1 MIGCVTVRR
10 DAQDAAGTRVALR
23 HLKAG
28 HTLGIFIEGGIQNP
42 GEQRDPKLGAVM
54 LALHANALVVPAHI
68 SGTHYDPGITRAFFR
83 RHHAVVRFGPPIDLG
98 KYYIPA
104 GDREAMAKVS
114 RRLLDRIR
122 DLAPPDVQNGGDEA

>member
-1 MIGCVTVRR
+1 MTAFRGPSILPRMS
-10 DAQDAAGTRVALR
+10 
-23 HLKAG
+23 
-28 HTLGIFIEGGIQNP
+28 P

-54 LALHANALVVPAHI
+54 LALHGNALVVPAHV
-68 SGTHYDPGITRAFFR
+68 SGTRYDPGVMRAFFR

-104 GDREAMAKVS
+104 GDKEAMARVS

-122 DLAPPDVQNGGDEA
+122 DLAPQGEQGAADDD